1 MNFALR
7 LPRVLETT
15 LFSFV
20 ARILCGKYILFT
32 QVFSRKLLFYE
43 LFHESCRNIVIL
55 KESLSLKNMNFRVS
69 CIWILITDT
78 WKLLQRTFRKKMTSN
93 LRAVFNNSV
102 FPFDFPNFSLMLEVV
117 QVPAARH
124 HHPPQCLDNSPKL
137 IFAAAVGGGWWL
149 HHRLLLPSVNTAAGG
164 PAPPPNPSFSLHS
177 VCL

>member
-7 LPRVLETT
+7 LLRVLGTT

-32 QVFSRKLLFYE
+32 QVFSWKLLFHE
-43 LFHESCRNIVIL
+43 LFHESCRNTVFL
-55 KESLSLKNMNFRVS
+55 KESLFPKNMNFRVS

-78 WKLLQRTFRKKMTSN
+78 WKLRTFRKKMTSN

-117 QVPAARH
+117 QVPVAVAAPP
-124 HHPPQCLDNSPKL
+124 PPQCLDNSPKL

-149 HHRLLLPSVNTAAGG
+149 HHCLLPSVNTAAGG